1 MERLGGGRLLGPPL
15 PPWTAFH
22 GAAAPGGGGPYLTVP
37 RPYLTVPPVPRLSTA
52 LVTECRLLPSD
63 TGPAAIAASALAGAV
78 SIGVQLPSGAEPHP
92 VPHLLMN
99 VASGPP
105 SSPLHPPPPA
115 HVQGGLGRGFPT
127 PRPSRWRVSAR
138 TRLPSLLDALTLHSQ
153 PGAQLRLMRMRV
165 HVRSKAV
172 PRSLWGSLRVRG
184 SARDPGH
191 SCHCVHYASELVAG
205 TKRRGTEHRVRAPR
219 SSHRTRSLT

>member
-1 MERLGGGRLLGPPL
+1 MG
-15 PPWTAFH
+15 
-22 GAAAPGGGGPYLTVP
+22 
-37 RPYLTVPPVPRLSTA
+37 LS
-52 LVTECRLLPSD
+52 
-63 TGPAAIAASALAGAV
+63 
-78 SIGVQLPSGAEPHP
+78 
-92 VPHLLMN
+92 N
-99 VASGPP
+99 
-105 SSPLHPPPPA
+105 
-115 HVQGGLGRGFPT
+115 

-165 HVRSKAV
+165 HVRSKAI
-172 PRSLWGSLRVRG
+172 PRSLWGSLRVQG